1 MQILQ
6 EEAPLRPDAF
16 AFSLALHAVS
26 LAEDERTNGSSGCD
40 FEEGAVVFSHDFQP
54 QLYFPLKRIEFRSYY

>member
-16 AFSLALHAVS
+16 AFSSAVLHASTNTDDATVPTKMALMAS
-26 LAEDERTNGSSGCD
+26 LL
-40 FEEGAVVFSHDFQP
+40 F
-54 QLYFPLKRIEFRSYY
+54 IM